1 MKKFN
6 SNVLLDQKIA
16 ELTNKRDV
24 ELVELKNQYEVV
36 LQSIKPVNIVKQ
48 SISSFYNSPEKKLN
62 VLEFATSF
70 LGGYLSK
77 KIVVGHSKNILKN
90 VLGNVLQFGI
100 STVINKFNTKKHE
113 NSI

>member
-16 ELTNKRDV
+16 ELTNKRDA

-48 SISSFYNSPEKKLN
+48 SISSFYNSPEK
-62 VLEFATSF
+62 TCRCC
-70 LGGYLSK
+70 
-77 KIVVGHSKNILKN
+77 
-90 VLGNVLQFGI
+90 
-100 STVINKFNTKKHE
+100 
-113 NSI
+113 NSR